1 MTTDDKSDAG
11 SWEREIKARGL
22 YQCHGCGW
30 VGAQPST
37 TEEKDVVLRDG
48 APHVEYVHR
57 LLCPSCFKLLGVRR

>member
-1 MTTDDKSDAG
+1 MTSLVPNPSDPQ
-11 SWEREIKARGL
+11 ARGL

-57 LLCPSCFKLLGVRR
+57 LLCPSCFKLLETK